1 MAKLKAGVVGVG
13 AMGRHHVRILAGME
27 GIELVGVADPGG
39 DRYGAAAGVDLLPS
53 VEALIARRPHMVVV
67 AVPTVHHE
75 AVAVQLAEAG
85 IATMIEKPV
94 AMSLEASERIQAA
107 FERAGVFAC
116 VGHVER
122 YNPAVAE
129 MRRRVLQGE
138 LGTVYQVS
146 TTRFSTFPAR
156 IGDVGVIMDLA
167 SHDINT
173 TQWITDASYSSVS
186 AQTAHRAGR
195 EHEDLVSVVAR
206 MDNGVVVNHQVNWLS
221 PMKVRQTTVIGE
233 RGAFVADTA
242 RVSLSFWANGS
253 VPSDWEVLQQFRGV
267 TEGDMTRFALRTYEP
282 LVAED
287 EAFRD
292 AVLGT
297 ANATIS
303 LADGVETVRVA
314 QACLESAQQGSN
326 VHMRR
331 GGESNIDE

>member
-1 MAKLKAGVVGVG
+1 
-13 AMGRHHVRILAGME
+13 MGRHHVRILAGME
-27 GIELVGVADPGG
+27 GVELVGVADPGG

-53 VEALIARRPHMVVV
+53 VEDLIARKPHMVIV

-75 AVAVQLAEAG
+75 AVAVQLAKAG
-85 IATMIEKPV
+85 IPTMIEKPV
-94 AMSLEASERIQAA
+94 AMSLEASERIKTA
-107 FERAGVFAC
+107 FESAGVLAC

-156 IGDVGVIMDLA
+156 IGDVGVILDLA
-167 SHDINT
+167 THDINT

-206 MDNGVVVNHQVNWLS
+206 MDNGIIVNHQVNWLS

-242 RVSLSFWANGS
+242 RVELSFWANGS
-253 VPSDWEVLQQFRGV
+253 VASDWEALQQFRGV

-282 LVAED
+282 LLAED

-292 AVLGT
+292 AVLGVRDDVV
-297 ANATIS
+297 S
-303 LADGVETVRVA
+303 VSEGVETVRVA
-314 QACLESAQQGSN
+314 EACMKSAQQDLN
-326 VHMRR
+326 VDMDESRR
-331 GGESNIDE
+331 STVVE